1 MSIPDNP
8 YEPPHADVA
17 SPHSTFSPD
26 EWRTMA
32 KVFGGWLIGAAIV
45 TGIGLT
51 LQAVYAL
58 RAFSVQSRVGGIV
71 VVSALREIAPVI
83 IFLAVSVALSSAL
96 DKRVRGHI
104 PPPASVGH
112 GPAVLA
118 VSAGFT
124 IANGV
129 VAITSFLTSMMSEGG
144 NARVFVDSIRATV
157 VPGDMAHGMAKC
169 LGGTMRHSTRAS

>member
-1 MSIPDNP
+1 
-8 YEPPHADVA
+8 
-17 SPHSTFSPD
+17 
-26 EWRTMA
+26 
-32 KVFGGWLIGAAIV
+32 
-45 TGIGLT
+45 
-51 LQAVYAL
+51 
-58 RAFSVQSRVGGIV
+58 
-71 VVSALREIAPVI
+71 
-83 IFLAVSVALSSAL
+83 
-96 DKRVRGHI
+96 
-104 PPPASVGH
+104 VGH

-169 LGGTMRHSTRAS
+169 LGGMMFGIWVLPRVARWFAGLQRGNVFKSFLLIQGFGFVMYVVGRLLITVEACLE